1 MNGSL
6 RTTVPAHVWSTEE
19 KRILVAAAR
28 FAARRWLG
36 DEWILSLRGDA
47 VDLFEKPHD
56 TQWLRDRGGRA
67 RLIACG
73 AALAHLEVAVRVLG
87 WSPLVD
93 LPADVLALD
102 RVARIR
108 ATARTRPDA
117 GDFARFGAMSGRA
130 SKPLPS
136 SLPAWG
142 RRVAEACASGGV
154 HVGSLP
160 PHSARALPKVGGQIG
175 RKAAPEIEDRAGT
188 WSAFV
193 VGSEAEARPQLVR
206 AGAVSQRLRLAAA
219 EYGLRSC
226 TFTEPFDVPG
236 VRGSLAG
243 IGGAAGIPQLVV
255 IVRNHQRT
263 PAEKGYTS

>member
-19 KRILVAAAR
+19 KRILVGAAR
-28 FAARRWLG
+28 LAARRWLG
-36 DEWILSLRGDA
+36 DEWILSLQGDA

-56 TQWLRDRGGRA
+56 THWLRDRGGRA

-73 AALAHLEVAVRVLG
+73 AALAHLEVTVRVLG

-93 LPADVLALD
+93 LSADVHALD
-102 RVARIR
+102 RVASIR
-108 ATARTRPDA
+108 ATTRTRPDA

-136 SLPAWG
+136 SLPEWG
-142 RRVAEACASGGV
+142 RRAAEENASGGV
-154 HVGSLP
+154 HVGSLSP
-160 PHSARALPKVGGQIG
+160 CAARALPKVGGQIG
-175 RKAAPEIEDRAGT
+175 RKAAPDTEDRAGT

-193 VGSEAEARPQLVR
+193 VGSETEARPLLVR
-206 AGAVSQRLRLAAA
+206 AGAVAQRLRLAAA

-226 TFTEPFDVPG
+226 TLTEPFDAPG
-236 VRGSLAG
+236 VRDSLAG
-243 IGGAAGIPQLVV
+243 LGGAPGLPQLVV
-255 IVRNHQRT
+255 IVRKHQT
-263 PAEKGYTS
+263 TTAEKGYTS